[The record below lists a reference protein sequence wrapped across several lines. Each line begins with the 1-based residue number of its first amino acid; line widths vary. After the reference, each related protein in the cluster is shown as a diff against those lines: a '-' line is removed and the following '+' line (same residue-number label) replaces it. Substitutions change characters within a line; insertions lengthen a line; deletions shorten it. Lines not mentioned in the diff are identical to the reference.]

1 MRKLFILTLTLLLAA
16 CNIPPSFQ
24 HLISHTPTG
33 TPSPEP
39 CSLNWATHP
48 LPELS
53 SRVQSALDV
62 KRLTNVRVKAEAYG
76 EDCSVARTNQSVSFT
91 ALETDFRL
99 TVPVKDLK
107 DREQMG
113 SLLESIL
120 VVLDGFPPSSTPD
133 PQPGYIGITFQAG
146 SNELHLWFTEIA
158 GKSARTEG
166 LHGAA
171 LLDKLNH

>member
-1 MRKLFILTLTLLLAA
+1 MRKLFILVLTLLLAA
-16 CNIPPSFQ
+16 CNIPLSLQ
-24 HLISHTPTG
+24 NLVHYTPTG
-33 TPSPEP
+33 TPSQEP
-39 CSLNWATHP
+39 CSLNWATQP

-53 SRVQSALDV
+53 SRVHAALES
-62 KRLTNVRVKAEAYG
+62 KRLTDVRVVAEAYG
-76 EDCSVARTNQSVSFT
+76 ENCSVARTNQSVSFT
-91 ALETDFRL
+91 ALETDFHL

-107 DREQMG
+107 DRDQMG

-120 VVLDGFPPSSTPD
+120 VILDGFPPSSNPG

-158 GKSARTEG
+158 GKSARTQG

-171 LLDKLNH
+171 LFDKLSH